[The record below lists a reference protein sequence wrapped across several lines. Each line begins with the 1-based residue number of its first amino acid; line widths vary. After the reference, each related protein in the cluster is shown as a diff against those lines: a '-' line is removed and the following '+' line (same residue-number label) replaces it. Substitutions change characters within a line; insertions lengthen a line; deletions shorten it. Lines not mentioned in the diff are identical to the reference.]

1 MKQLGYGEGYAYDH
15 DAPDRFSG
23 QDYFP
28 PAMGRQRYYAPTDE
42 GFEAELAARGERL
55 AALRRAREEGGNE

>member
-1 MKQLGYGEGYAYDH
+1 MKQLGYSKDYAYDH

-28 PAMGRQRYYAPTDE
+28 DGMARQRYYQPSEE
-42 GFEAELAARGERL
+42 GFEADLRARL
-55 AALRRAREEGGNE
+55 TQLDDLRRRRDEEGGG